1 MADLYSSVTQTILD
15 ALEQGVVPWR
25 KPWRSFNS
33 LPVNAITSRPYRGVN
48 AFLLGI
54 SAYSDHRWLTFRQ
67 VSDLGGSVRRGEK
80 ASLAVFWKLWEPN
93 ESASDDANS
102 AGPKRIPVL
111 RHYHLFNAEQCS
123 GLSLPELFQPDEAE
137 QPRRVERAEMIVS
150 GMPQP
155 PTITE
160 GGSSAWYRPS
170 ADHVQVPKLEA
181 FRTPDSYY
189 ATLFHELGHATGH
202 QDRLN
207 RKGVTGTIQFGSGDY
222 SQEELVAELTSA
234 FLCAKAGLDNSLL
247 ADSASYIDGWLDVLN
262 NDRKAVV
269 YASAQAQKAADYIT
283 CVQPSSTP
291 HLM

>member
-1 MADLYSSVTQTILD
+1 LADLYSSVTQTILD
-15 ALEQGVVPWR
+15 ALERGVVPWR

-33 LPVNAITSRPYRGVN
+33 LPVNAISNRPYRGVN

-54 SAYSDHRWLTFRQ
+54 TPYTDHRWLTFKQ
-67 VSDLGGSVRRGEK
+67 VTEQGGNVRKGEK

-93 ESASDDANS
+93 DSNS
-102 AGPKRIPVL
+102 NEDETKRQKRVPIL
-111 RHYHLFNAEQCS
+111 RHYSLFNAEQCEN
-123 GLSLPELFQPDEAE
+123 LSLPELYQPQEAKRHQRIQRAE
-137 QPRRVERAEMIVS
+137 QIIAEM
-150 GMPQP
+150 PNP
-155 PTITE
+155 PTIAE
-160 GGSSAWYRPS
+160 GGGSAWYRPS
-170 ADHVQVPKLEA
+170 TDHVQVPKFES
-181 FRTPDSYY
+181 FSSPDSYY
-189 ATLFHELGHATGH
+189 AVLMHELGHATGH

-269 YASAQAQKAADYIT
+269 YAAAQAQKAADYIT
-283 CVQPSSTP
+283 SVQPISTSI
-291 HLM
+291 